1 MLQLWGEA
9 EVADADA
16 EAEAADVVVVE
27 DVEVWD
33 SNQPYLKT
41 TITKEGRRHPQAH
54 PPKGG
59 KGRTRRRRIW

>member
-16 EAEAADVVVVE
+16 EATDVVAME

-33 SNQPYLKT
+33 SNQPLLKT
-41 TITKEGRRHPQAH
+41 TITKEGRRHPQLRPP
-54 PPKGG
+54 PPKGE
-59 KGRTRRRRIW
+59 KGRTWRQRIW